1 MKFNLYGLAKHLWP
15 INRSLTGEGNKI
27 TLNILKKINHF
38 LKIKKVRSNTK
49 VSDWKIPLEWNVR
62 DAFIK
67 NHQGEK
73 IVDFKKNN
81 LHLMGYSIPF
91 KGKLNYENLK
101 NRIKFIKSKPN
112 SIPYTTSYYKK
123 KWSFNMAYN
132 EFKKIKKNQEYFI
145 TIDSS
150 LVKGF
155 MHYGEIFIPGKSKKE
170 ILFSTYI
177 CHPSMANNELSGP
190 VVSIFLSKWLSKR
203 NNNYSYRFIFI
214 PETIG
219 SIYYINKNIR
229 KLKQNVQ
236 CIFNVNCVG
245 DFKNTSFL
253 GTKYGNLSIDKF
265 VRNILK
271 KNKVKFK
278 EYKWKDRGSDE
289 RQYMSP
295 GVEIPTVSL
304 MSSKFKEYK
313 EYHTSDDNLDFIS
326 QKGLKKHYE
335 IYKKIIIEYE
345 KLIFPKSRFVGEPQL
360 GKRNLYPNINDY
372 SLNKSNK
379 LKSLSRHI
387 LNFLS
392 YSDGRNSIQDICNYI
407 NIDYKTAFK
416 IYNLIKKNNLIL
428 HD

>member
-1 MKFNLYGLAKHLWP
+1 
-15 INRSLTGEGNKI
+15 
-27 TLNILKKINHF
+27 
-38 LKIKKVRSNTK
+38 
-49 VSDWKIPLEWNVR
+49 
-62 DAFIK
+62 
-67 NHQGEK
+67 
-73 IVDFKKNN
+73 
-81 LHLMGYSIPF
+81 
-91 KGKLNYENLK
+91 
-101 NRIKFIKSKPN
+101 
-112 SIPYTTSYYKK
+112 
-123 KWSFNMAYN
+123 
-132 EFKKIKKNQEYFI
+132 
-145 TIDSS
+145 
-150 LVKGF
+150 
-155 MHYGEIFIPGKSKKE
+155 
-170 ILFSTYI
+170 
-177 CHPSMANNELSGP
+177 MANNELSGP

-219 SIYYINKNIR
+219 SIYYINKNIK
-229 KLKQNVQ
+229 KLKQNVL

-245 DFKNTSFL
+245 VFKNTSFL

-271 KNKVKFK
+271 KNKIKFK

-295 GVEIPTVSL
+295 GAEIPTVSL

-335 IYKKIIIEYE
+335 IYKKIITEYD

-360 GKRNLYPNINDY
+360 GKRNLYPKINDY

-379 LKSLSRHI
+379 LKSLSRLI

-392 YSDGRNSIQDICNYI
+392 YSDGRNSIQDICAYI

-428 HD
+428 ND